1 MRKQRLRNQVT
12 RPSSRGYGSPVLLP
26 RPVTSKS
33 EMLNF
38 LLCQNI
44 PLELWSRRPNMKL
57 LLRFRQNWT
66 KPGNSCPRTRL
77 LTYLSAPEAPP
88 PTAPQTSC
96 QSDAALTYDYYHFC
110 LTNNTAL
117 ITTVQFY
124 TFRSKSRPP
133 GGMLDQAE
141 HNNNHHFLSVLS
153 GNRRYAF
160 HVFFI

>member
-88 PTAPQTSC
+88 PAPQTSC